1 MRRFIFGSV
10 VSTAL
15 VLTLATPALAAPPI
29 REDGTV
35 TSASAFAGSC
45 ETTGGGGV
53 VCTDQH
59 VDAFQTGPESWA
71 VCVGRFTYAISA
83 SGRFRPISDENGCAD
98 VTASP
103 LTIAPDFLSASIAP
117 TLVPLLSCN
126 RRTCTEAGAVTV
138 SAELVSAGQI
148 FESSNRG
155 TFSDGTCTY
164 RFTSSTVSTGGSAEI
179 TVDVSTVA
187 GQSWYGSEDF
197 RFTQRC

>member
-29 REDGTV
+29 REDGTIN
-35 TSASAFAGSC
+35 SASAFAGSC
-45 ETTGGGGV
+45 EPSSGGGV
-53 VCTDQH
+53 VCSDQY

-83 SGRFRPISDENGCAD
+83 NGRFRGISDESGCAD
-98 VTASP
+98 LTASA

-117 TLVPLLSCN
+117 TVVPLLSCN
-126 RRTCTEAGAVTV
+126 RRGCTEAGSVTV
-138 SAELVSAGQI
+138 SAELVSSGQI
-148 FESSNRG
+148 FESTNRG

-164 RFTSSTVSTGGSAEI
+164 RFTSSAVGTDGPAEI
-179 TVDVSTVA
+179 TMDGATVA
-187 GQSWYGSEDF
+187 GQGSYVSEDF